1 LGTVNKA
8 GMAGFLAAMEFLM
21 DVGIEAIEAHT
32 RHLTDVLIADLQ
44 RRGYEIASCL
54 RAEHRSAI
62 VSFVVP
68 DPQTA
73 CATLHEQGVIVA
85 QREGY
90 IRVAP
95 HCYNTE
101 AEVLRVGD
109 VLGNAR

>member
-1 LGTVNKA
+1 
-8 GMAGFLAAMEFLM
+8 MA
-21 DVGIEAIEAHT
+21 VGIEAIEART

-54 RAEHRSAI
+54 RPERRSAI

-85 QREGY
+85 PREGY

-95 HCYNTE
+95 HFYNTE

-109 VLGNAR
+109 VLGDAR